1 MSTSPSPPSPTS
13 PTRTMDIEDKSSLIK
28 SGNILFYI
36 AISMIVII
44 SVFPFLNYYKL
55 KLNLTQKRWF
65 LVSYSMIGLIIS
77 VILIVFS
84 AKINPPSCKDNIST
98 ETARKKSNFWLTE
111 KGPDVNNS
119 KYQVN
124 IAKCTIGDVN
134 DSKCWECPDGY
145 EFNKAIINNRS
156 SNAQDIDYSGTC
168 MRTNEKC
175 IYTKPDVAE
184 YQQKYSSR
192 FLTMGIIFTIL
203 NIFLVIL
210 AFKIDS

>member
-98 ETARKKSNFWLTE
+98 ETARKKT
-111 KGPDVNNS
+111 D
-119 KYQVN
+119 
-124 IAKCTIGDVN
+124 TD
-134 DSKCWECPDGY
+134 
-145 EFNKAIINNRS
+145 
-156 SNAQDIDYSGTC
+156 DIDSLRNR
-168 MRTNEKC
+168 M
-175 IYTKPDVAE
+175 
-184 YQQKYSSR
+184 
-192 FLTMGIIFTIL
+192 IL
-203 NIFLVIL
+203 KF
-210 AFKIDS
+210 